1 MLRWLAAL
9 SLMLALP
16 AAAETVTLRF
26 YGYAYELDSDRYLYT
41 EVHEQ
46 QLTDGRW
53 TGGRIDYYLPD
64 GRKLGTKPLDFSQ
77 DPYVP
82 VFRLDLPLEGYSEA
96 ITSSG
101 DPIVMERRAGP
112 GAAVE
117 RESVQRDGPTCAD
130 SGFHAFLVAHFD
142 RLMARETVNLRLA
155 VAGSLDQF
163 KFRARRIGDT
173 QFEGKPAVRFYIEP
187 DSLLRFLVD
196 PLELTYDPV
205 DRKLLEY
212 RGISNI
218 RDPKTGK
225 TYLTRT
231 AYYSEVPKNIGKLPP
246 LEP

>member
-1 MLRWLAAL
+1 MIRSLAIL
-9 SLMLALP
+9 GLLLALP
-16 AAAETVTLRF
+16 AAAETVTVRF
-26 YGYAYELDSDRYLYT
+26 YGYAYDLETDRYLYT
-41 EVHEQ
+41 EVHQ
-46 QLTDGRW
+46 QQVTDGRW

-64 GRKLGTKPLDFSQ
+64 GRKLGEKPLDFSK

-82 VFRLDLPLEGYSEA
+82 VFQLDLPLEGYMEG
-96 ITSSG
+96 ITDSG
-101 DPIVMERRAGP
+101 DPIVMQRREGQGAGVERR
-112 GAAVE
+112 
-117 RESVQRDGPTCAD
+117 SVQRDGPTCAD
-130 SGFHAFLVAHFD
+130 SGFHAFLVANFD
-142 RLMARETVNLRLA
+142 RLMAKETVNLRLA

-196 PLELTYDPV
+196 PLELTYDPAE
-205 DRKLLEY
+205 RKLLEY
-212 RGISNI
+212 RGVSNI
-218 RDPKTGK
+218 RDPRTGK